1 MADKPNAAFDMTVDD
16 VLGICSQGPK
26 ATVPNPHDDQE
37 TIAFFA
43 CNAAEPDDLGL
54 FIHARNRILARQPK
68 KAQNGDTGQTDQEE
82 QELSILSE
90 PKADD
95 LNRENLPFVSRN
107 FHGES
112 MTPSEGVRNDE
123 PCHSRASPCIGESR
137 TPIGAHRQRPRT
149 GLDTD
154 EIPRIRQPAL
164 LAPVP

>member
-37 TIAFFA
+37 TIALFA
-43 CNAAEPDDLGL
+43 CNAAEPNDFGL

-68 KAQNGDTGQTDQEE
+68 KAQNSDTGQADQEE

-90 PKADD
+90 PKAND
-95 LNRENLPFVSRN
+95 LDRESLSSVSRN

-112 MTPSEGVRNDE
+112 MTRWGASAITSLSIRALRLASRN
-123 PCHSRASPCIGESR
+123 
-137 TPIGAHRQRPRT
+137 RQR
-149 GLDTD
+149 L
-154 EIPRIRQPAL
+154 
-164 LAPVP
+164 